1 MSNNVAACHYQLEE
15 SFIYVWNELN
25 LEINYSFSSRF
36 INKTLEILLG
46 VKF

>member
-1 MSNNVAACHYQLEE
+1 MSDNVAACQYQLEE

-25 LEINYSFSSRF
+25 QEINYLFSSRF